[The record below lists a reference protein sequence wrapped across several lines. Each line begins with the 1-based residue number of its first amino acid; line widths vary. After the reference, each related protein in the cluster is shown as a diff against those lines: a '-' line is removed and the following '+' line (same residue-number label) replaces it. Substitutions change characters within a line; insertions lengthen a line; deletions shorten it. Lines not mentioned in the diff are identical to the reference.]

1 MTSHSSLTLYAIE
14 DALLGLLTAREELIE
29 TDRLIESADNLSP
42 AERGEAIAENEAEIQ
57 QVEKALAE
65 YVAREIGKV
74 DGIHHYLTHATVVA
88 KEARAEAEAMRNR
101 AVRIEANVAR
111 LKALCCDVMA
121 AAGKKRIDGTAG
133 RYLLR
138 KGNGGLAPLVVQED
152 ILPENFRDVT
162 VRVPKQWWRELLA
175 SLPPEEMPGESTIV
189 TLVDESANARIR
201 ECLKYMEIPG
211 AHLGERGEHLEAK

>member
-14 DALLGLLTAREELIE
+14 DALLGLIEAREDILSSEQTDETPAELAAIE
-29 TDRLIESADNLSP
+29 T
-42 AERGEAIAENEAEIQ
+42 
-57 QVEKALAE
+57 ALAD
-65 YVAREIGKV
+65 YVRQEIRKC
-74 DGIHHYLTHATVVA
+74 DGIHHFLNAA
-88 KEARAEAEAMRNR
+88 KAAEREARDEAERMEKR
-101 AVRIEANVAR
+101 ARRIKASMDR
-111 LKALCCDVMA
+111 LKSICVEVMA
-121 AAGKKRIDGTAG
+121 MAGTKRIDGTAG

-152 ILPENFRDVT
+152 ILSENFRDVT

-189 TLVDESANARIR
+189 TLVDEPANARIR

-211 AHLGERGEHLEAK
+211 AHQGERGESLIIK